1 MPQNVMTS
9 YACIIPRGSVQQKIF
24 TGCERHI
31 NLAAIYHLN
40 SIKKQIWMHLKR
52 RLMETNWCKTQ
63 CKIQI
68 REFWNW
74 YFDAKMKN
82 LLNPIPDLC
91 RWQDFCQR
99 EGNEGALR
107 KLRELNHTSGGAP
120 TASLIGI
127 SLSGAFS
134 QGAIDF
140 LTRMAK
146 IKFPNPIS
154 SGSLSYLPARQRWTD
169 WYMRIIQSNV
179 LESVGAAVVSGIR
192 IWKAKAQTAL
202 RMYYAAER
210 TERGPRIWAARIR
223 GCGPSESGIPPE
235 I

>member
-74 YFDAKMKN
+74 Y
-82 LLNPIPDLC
+82 
-91 RWQDFCQR
+91 R
-99 EGNEGALR
+99 
-107 KLRELNHTSGGAP
+107 
-120 TASLIGI
+120 
-127 SLSGAFS
+127 
-134 QGAIDF
+134 
-140 LTRMAK
+140 
-146 IKFPNPIS
+146 
-154 SGSLSYLPARQRWTD
+154 
-169 WYMRIIQSNV
+169 
-179 LESVGAAVVSGIR
+179 
-192 IWKAKAQTAL
+192 TAL
-202 RMYYAAER
+202 QKLIRTKLHTLVSHKFQTHTRRRVADIGVPGSRSVVQSER
-210 TERGPRIWAARIR
+210 VPFIS
-223 GCGPSESGIPPE
+223 PSRRCAQLSLLTQSPKKGGSDA
-235 I
+235 